1 MLMSGGRQ
9 ATTGVEACRLVIS
22 KSLNMTEAQI
32 ALAIEKKELIEVKYD
47 AKKI

>member
-1 MLMSGGRQ
+1 
-9 ATTGVEACRLVIS
+9 
-22 KSLNMTEAQI
+22 MTEAQI